1 MSQGMKIL
9 RFFIVLLVLLLAAGG
24 SVVLLH
30 ERLLEWWAQRSLA
43 EKLAAALGADVE
55 IEHLA
60 WSDGVLRAGTVRL
73 SGGDLPFELLD
84 VKELQTAATWRRLWE
99 PSLEPISIEAAE
111 ANLLRPGES
120 KPAASPPGTKPAAG
134 MAMPELDL
142 LIARFS
148 LSHPESWSV
157 KSSAFR
163 ALHKGGVWSFSA
175 RGGTVSRPGSHPM
188 HIDRLSAEHS
198 GDSWKILGFALNDG
212 NKGAL
217 AGSAAKPSGGAW
229 SGEFSWQ
236 DLALAPLMSG
246 PASTHFE
253 GTGSGEATLKNGV
266 LQGRMKI
273 VGASTK
279 EVPALV
285 KMASLFAGEDWN
297 VIPWENLTFDF
308 TRGADGTTA
317 ITNLH
322 AVSSRGLVVSGSG
335 IYNKDSIRADLQL
348 GVLRHGRPWL
358 VAFMPVLF
366 RNEHDGYLWTS
377 VRVGGTPEAPIEDLS
392 SRVVAA
398 LASAPASG
406 AVEAAT
412 EIPATAVEAAGH
424 LLKGLFGN

>member
-1 MSQGMKIL
+1 ML
-9 RFFIVLLVLLLAAGG
+9 LLVAAG
-24 SVVLLH
+24 SAVLLH
-30 ERLLEWWAQRSLA
+30 ERILEWWAQRSLA
-43 EKLAAALGADVE
+43 ERLGAALGADVE

-73 SGGDLPFELLD
+73 SGGRLPFDRLD
-84 VKELQTAATWRRLWE
+84 VQELQTAATWRRLWE
-99 PSLEPISIEAAE
+99 PALEPLNIEAVE
-111 ANLLRPGES
+111 ANLIWPGED
-120 KPAASPPGTKPAAG
+120 KAAAAPAHTKPATG
-134 MAMPELDL
+134 TAMPELDL

-148 LSHPESWSV
+148 LSQPEGWSV
-157 KSSAFR
+157 KSSTFR
-163 ALHKGGVWSFSA
+163 AQHKSGVWSFSA
-175 RGGTVSRPGSHPM
+175 RGGTMSLPGSHPM
-188 HIDRLSAEHS
+188 HIDRISAERN
-198 GDSWKILGFALNDG
+198 GDSWKIPGFALNDG
-212 NKGAL
+212 SKGAL

-236 DLALAPLMSG
+236 DLALAPLMGG
-246 PASTHFE
+246 PATTHFE

-273 VGASTK
+273 VGAATRQ
-279 EVPALV
+279 VPVLV
-285 KMASLFAGEDWN
+285 KMASLFTGENWD
-297 VIPWENLTFDF
+297 VIPWETLDFDF

-322 AVSSRGLVVSGSG
+322 AVSSKGLVVNGSG
-335 IYNKDSIRADLQL
+335 TYGKDSIRADLQL
-348 GVLRHGRPWL
+348 GVLRQGRPWL

-366 RNEHDGYLWTS
+366 RNERDGYLWTS
-377 VRVGGTPEAPIEDLS
+377 VRVGGTPEAPVEDLS

-424 LLKGLFGN
+424 LLKGVFGN

>member
-1 MSQGMKIL
+1 MKFL
-9 RFFIVLLVLLLAAGG
+9 RVFFVLLALLLVAGG
-24 SVVLLH
+24 SALLLH
-30 ERLLEWWAQRSLA
+30 ERIIEWWAQHSLA
-43 EKLAAALGADVE
+43 EKLGAALGADVE
-55 IEHLA
+55 IERLA

-73 SGGDLPFELLD
+73 SGGNLPFDRLD

-99 PSLEPISIEAAE
+99 PALEPLNIEAVE
-111 ANLLRPGES
+111 ANLIWPGEGKAPTATARA
-120 KPAASPPGTKPAAG
+120 KPATGTV
-134 MAMPELDL
+134 MPELDL

-148 LSHPESWSV
+148 LSQPEGWSV

-163 ALHKGGVWSFSA
+163 ALHKSGVWSFST
-175 RGGTVSRPGSHPM
+175 RGGTMSLPGSHPM
-188 HIDRLSAEHS
+188 HIDRISAERS

-285 KMASLFAGEDWN
+285 KMASLFAGENWN

-335 IYNKDSIRADLQL
+335 IYNKDSLRADLQL
-348 GVLRHGRPWL
+348 GVLRQGRPWL

-377 VRVGGTPEAPIEDLS
+377 VRVGGTPEAPVEDLS

-406 AVEAAT
+406 AVEAAA

-424 LLKGLFGN
+424 LLKGVFGN